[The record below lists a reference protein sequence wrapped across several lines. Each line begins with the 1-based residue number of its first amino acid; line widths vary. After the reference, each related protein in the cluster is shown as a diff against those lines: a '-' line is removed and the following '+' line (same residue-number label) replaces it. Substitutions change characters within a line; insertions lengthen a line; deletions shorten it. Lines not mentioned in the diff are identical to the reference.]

1 MGGIVNGSLM
11 FTAFVCTCALLLCA
25 RGSTTVACV
34 TGWQLFDVMPISTT
48 AYRGEVRRAD
58 GFIELKAFAGQHSLQ
73 PAVVD

>member
-25 RGSTTVACV
+25 KRSTRVACV
-34 TGWQLFDVMPISTT
+34 QGWQLCDVMPTSTT
-48 AYRGEVRRAD
+48 AYMGEVRRAD

-73 PAVVD
+73 PSVVD